1 MWVALWYVY
10 GIFIVYLSYIYS
22 MFMICCSIGE
32 VRVLFVCYLGA
43 NLQKKL
49 FQCCFLLK
57 KCVCGVKNV

>member
-1 MWVALWYVY
+1 
-10 GIFIVYLSYIYS
+10 
-22 MFMICCSIGE
+22 MFMVCCSIGE
-32 VRVLFVCYLGA
+32 VRVWFVCYLGA